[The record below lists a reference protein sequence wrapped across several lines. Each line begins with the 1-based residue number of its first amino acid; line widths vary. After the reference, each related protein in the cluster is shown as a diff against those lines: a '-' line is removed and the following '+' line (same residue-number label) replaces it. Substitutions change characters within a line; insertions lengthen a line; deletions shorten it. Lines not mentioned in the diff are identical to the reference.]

1 MFSLRGLLI
10 DGTRLE
16 YLRVTWP
23 LRRPVWRFAPSMR
36 IALGLCRL
44 SAFFEAKNAG
54 WDLVD
59 YMWYCII

>member
-1 MFSLRGLLI
+1 MFSNRGLLI
-10 DGTRLE
+10 DGSRLE

-23 LRRPVWRFAPSMR
+23 LPCPGWRFAPSTN
-36 IALGLCRL
+36 IALGLCRRY
-44 SAFFEAKNAG
+44 AFFEAKNAG